1 MFRRRDEVL
10 KFLAGRVDGI
20 ELKGKRGNDLRRRK
34 GEERRGKKER
44 REGKIGEPSGWKR
57 RRKERNGR
65 KGDVEGARRTGER
78 VKKRGKGR
86 REDDVG
92 YEKGECR
99 VAKVTPAL

>member
-1 MFRRRDEVL
+1 MRGE
-10 KFLAGRVDGI
+10 
-20 ELKGKRGNDLRRRK
+20 GKRKRK
-34 GEERRGKKER
+34 GGKEKWGSRGWKKKRKEKNRRG
-44 REGKIGEPSGWKR
+44 
-57 RRKERNGR
+57 RKEGG
-65 KGDVEGARRTGER
+65 KDRRR

>member
-1 MFRRRDEVL
+1 ME
-10 KFLAGRVDGI
+10 G
-20 ELKGKRGNDLRRRK
+20 
-34 GEERRGKKER
+34 
-44 REGKIGEPSGWKR
+44 REGKIGESWMEEKKK
-57 RRKERNGR
+57 RKEKNRRGR
-65 KGDVEGARRTGER
+65 KEGGKDRRR

>member
-1 MFRRRDEVL
+1 MD
-10 KFLAGRVDGI
+10 GR
-20 ELKGKRGNDLRRRK
+20 
-34 GEERRGKKER
+34 KKE
-44 REGKIGEPSGWKR
+44 KK
-57 RRKERNGR
+57 RKEQTRA
-65 KGDVEGARRTGER
+65 KGGKDRRR

>member
-1 MFRRRDEVL
+1 MRGGEGN
-10 KFLAGRVDGI
+10 GRVGRKNRGVVDG
-20 ELKGKRGNDLRRRK
+20 
-34 GEERRGKKER
+34 
-44 REGKIGEPSGWKR
+44 
-57 RRKERNGR
+57 RRKEK
-65 KGDVEGARRTGER
+65 KGTGEGERGGGAKDGRR

>member
-1 MFRRRDEVL
+1 ME
-10 KFLAGRVDGI
+10 G
-20 ELKGKRGNDLRRRK
+20 
-34 GEERRGKKER
+34 
-44 REGKIGEPSGWKR
+44 REGKIGESWMEEEKK
-57 RRKERNGR
+57 RKEKNRRGR
-65 KGDVEGARRTGER
+65 KEGGKDRRR

>member
-1 MFRRRDEVL
+1 MIYEEAR
-10 KFLAGRVDGI
+10 
-20 ELKGKRGNDLRRRK
+20 
-34 GEERRGKKER
+34 GEEREEGNGREGRKNRGAKWMEEGKK
-44 REGKIGEPSGWKR
+44 REKR
-57 RRKERNGR
+57 A
-65 KGDVEGARRTGER
+65 KGGCGGSAKDGGR